1 MKGCGASNARRRRWG
16 SWSVRTDGWTLEGG
30 ARLVGGCGSGSLG
43 WERQSEMVDSV
54 DTGGDKSAV
63 EGDLYSDGLRTGA
76 GTGKRNWEFY
86 ASGRTSCI
94 SYPPPPPPPPPFSLY
109 RSLPQMLLFHAMT
122 AILTFF
128 APLLLSVAA
137 VFMVAPTRIEF
148 RALRRQADDR
158 ARAAE
163 LLLFGRQPPPPPLR
177 PSGSYRPLV
186 WVADHG

>member
-1 MKGCGASNARRRRWG
+1 MKGCGASNARRRLWG

-43 WERQSEMVDSV
+43 WERQNEMVDSV

-63 EGDLYSDGLRTGA
+63 EGDLDSDAL
-76 GTGKRNWEFY
+76 KDW
-86 ASGRTSCI
+86 SGNREKQ
-94 SYPPPPPPPPPFSLY
+94 L
-109 RSLPQMLLFHAMT
+109 MLLFHAMT

-186 WVADHG
+186 WVTDHG